1 MGKYKRVLLKLSGE
15 ALAQGS
21 DGIYNHAFL
30 AEVAEAIKAATNEG
44 IEVAVM
50 VGAGNIWRGRQ
61 GVEMDRGTA
70 DAMGMLATCVN
81 ALMLKDSFRRAGM
94 DAVVLTSVSMPQ
106 FAELYTSYGA
116 KEHLEKGHT
125 VIFGGGIGL
134 PYFSTDT
141 AAAMRAAEIGAD
153 AILMAKNIDG
163 IYTDDPRVNP
173 NAVKLDTVSCKE
185 ILSRGLR
192 AIDATAAALCM
203 DAKIPVLVFGL
214 DTPKNILRAAR
225 GENFGT
231 VITCD

>member
-30 AEVAEAIKAATNEG
+30 AEVAEAIKAATDEG

-61 GVEMDRGTA
+61 GVEMD
-70 DAMGMLATCVN
+70 MLATCVN
-81 ALMLKDSFRRAGM
+81 ALMLKDAFRRAGM